1 MTNNQKK
8 SPVATSPR
16 TGQDNRNSQTV
27 YNVTL
32 TQNNYND
39 NMLRLSINRIILIN
53 IRKNTYLMLC
63 LNCVASGNTLTG
75 GAV

>member
-16 TGQDNRNSQTV
+16 TGQDNWISQTA
-27 YNVTL
+27 YSFSI

-39 NMLRLSINRIILIN
+39 NALRLSMSRIILIN
-53 IRKNTYLMLC
+53 IRKYNFLMRC
-63 LNCVASGNTLTG
+63 LNSVARCNTLTG
-75 GAV
+75 GTP

>member
-16 TGQDNRNSQTV
+16 TGQDNCNSQTA
-27 YNVTL
+27 YNFTL

-39 NMLRLSINRIILIN
+39 NILRLIICRIILIK
-53 IRKNTYLMLC
+53 IGKLILLLRFM
-63 LNCVASGNTLTG
+63 NCATLGDTLTG

>member
-27 YNVTL
+27 YNFKL

-39 NMLRLSINRIILIN
+39 NTLRLIMSRIILIN
-53 IRKNTYLMLC
+53 IRKYTFLMRC
-63 LNCVASGNTLTG
+63 LNSVARCNTLTG
-75 GAV
+75 GAT

>member
-1 MTNNQKK
+1 MANNQKK

>member
-16 TGQDNRNSQTV
+16 TGQDNCNSQTV
-27 YNVTL
+27 CCFTL

-39 NMLRLSINRIILIN
+39 NNLRLVKRLNTLIN
-53 IRKNTYLMLC
+53 GFKYYSLKRY
-63 LNCVASGNTLTG
+63 LNCVASGDTLTG

>member
-16 TGQDNRNSQTV
+16 TGQDNGNSQTV
-27 YNVTL
+27 YNFTL

>member
-27 YNVTL
+27 YNFTL

-39 NMLRLSINRIILIN
+39 NTLRLIMSRIILIN
-53 IRKNTYLMLC
+53 IRKYIFLMRC
-63 LNCVASGNTLTG
+63 LNSVARCNTLTG
-75 GAV
+75 GTP

>member
-16 TGQDNRNSQTV
+16 TGQYNYNSQTA
-27 YNVTL
+27 YNFTL

-39 NMLRLSINRIILIN
+39 NNLRLSICRIILIN
-53 IRKNTYLMLC
+53 IMKYIFLMRC

-75 GAV
+75 GVV

>member
-16 TGQDNRNSQTV
+16 TGQDNCNSQTV
-27 YNVTL
+27 YSFTL
-32 TQNNYND
+32 TENNYND
-39 NMLRLSINRIILIN
+39 NILRLSINRIILIN
-53 IRKNTYLMLC
+53 IRKNIFLMRC

>member
-16 TGQDNRNSQTV
+16 TGQDNRNSQTI
-27 YNVTL
+27 YNFTL

-53 IRKNTYLMLC
+53 IRKNTYLMFC

>member
-53 IRKNTYLMLC
+53 IRKNIYLMFC